1 MLGDILQLN
10 IFAFMMVFAR
20 IGTALL
26 IMPGFA
32 SVQLYARA
40 RLSIAL
46 AISFLATPAL
56 VAQMPAVPNEPMMIF
71 MLLGSEILAGAIL
84 GTIPLILISAVHV
97 AGTIISFVSGLA
109 SALTWDPVVQT
120 QSGIVSGFLG
130 MVGLVLV
137 FVTDMHHIFIRA
149 ILDSYSTFRPG
160 VAPDIGDS
168 TQMIARHIGD
178 MFLIG
183 VQMST
188 PFIILN
194 FAYNVG
200 LGIMTRLAPQ
210 IPIFFVAMPLQLLA
224 GLVFMMITTAGMMLA
239 LMTYMGEGMRP
250 FLNTP

>member
-10 IFAFMMVFAR
+10 IYAFMMVFAR

-26 IMPGFA
+26 IMPGF
-32 SVQLYARA
+32 SSMQVYARA
-40 RLSIAL
+40 RLSMAL

-56 VAQMPAVPNEPMMIF
+56 VAQMPPMPNEPMMIF
-71 MLLGSEILAGAIL
+71 VVLGAEILTGAVL

-97 AGTIISFVSGLA
+97 AGTIISFVSGMA

-120 QSGIVSGFLG
+120 QSAIVSGFLG
-130 MVGLVLV
+130 TVGLLLI
-137 FVTDMHHIFIRA
+137 FVTDMHHVFIRA
-149 ILDSYSTFRPG
+149 IWDSYTVFQPG
-160 VAPDIGDS
+160 IAPDIGDT
-168 TQMIARHIGD
+168 TQMITRNIGQ

-210 IPIFFVAMPLQLLA
+210 IPIFFVAMPLQLIA
-224 GLVFMMITTAGMMLA
+224 GLVFMMITTSGIMLA
-239 LMTYMGEGMRP
+239 LMNYMGEGMRP
-250 FLNTP
+250 FLNQ

>member
-10 IFAFMMVFAR
+10 IYAFMMIFAR
-20 IGTALL
+20 VGTALL

-32 SVQLYARA
+32 SMQLYARA

-46 AISFLATPAL
+46 AITFLMVPAL
-56 VAQMPAVPNEPMMIF
+56 AAQMPPMPNEPMMIF
-71 MLLGSEILAGAIL
+71 VVLGAEILTGAVL

-97 AGTIISFVSGLA
+97 AGTIISFVSGMA

-130 MVGLVLV
+130 TVGILLV
-137 FVTDMHHIFIRA
+137 FVTDMHHVFIRA
-149 ILDSYSTFRPG
+149 IWDSYSVFQPG
-160 VAPDIGDS
+160 IAPDIGDT
-168 TQMIARHIGD
+168 TQMITRNIGQ

-210 IPIFFVAMPLQLLA
+210 IPIFFVAMPLQLIA
-224 GLVFMMITTAGMMLA
+224 GLAFMMITTSGIMLA

-250 FLNTP
+250 FLNP

>member
-1 MLGDILQLN
+1 MLGDILQIN
-10 IFAFMMVFAR
+10 IYAFMMVFAR

-32 SVQLYARA
+32 SMQVYARA
-40 RLSIAL
+40 RLSMAL

-56 VAQMPAVPNEPMMIF
+56 VAQMPAMPNAPMMIF
-71 MLLGSEILAGAIL
+71 LLLGSEILTGAVL

-97 AGTIISFVSGLA
+97 AGTIISFVSGMA

-130 MVGLVLV
+130 TVGLLLI
-137 FVTDMHHIFIRA
+137 FVTDMHHVFIRA
-149 ILDSYSTFRPG
+149 IWDSYVVFQPG
-160 VAPDIGDS
+160 VAPDIGDT
-168 TQMIARHIGD
+168 TQMITRNIGQ

-210 IPIFFVAMPLQLLA
+210 IPIFFVAMPLQLIA
-224 GLVFMMITTAGMMLA
+224 GLVFMMITTSGIMLA
-239 LMTYMGEGMRP
+239 LMNYMGEGMRP
-250 FLNTP
+250 FLNQ

>member
-10 IFAFMMVFAR
+10 IYAFMMVFAR

-32 SVQLYARA
+32 SMQLYARA
-40 RLSIAL
+40 RLSMAL

-56 VAQMPAVPNEPMMIF
+56 VAQMPAMPTEPMMIF
-71 MLLGSEILAGAIL
+71 VVLGAEILTGAIL
-84 GTIPLILISAVHV
+84 GTIPMILLSAVHV
-97 AGTIISFVSGLA
+97 AGTIISFVSGFA

-130 MVGLVLV
+130 TVGMLLI
-137 FVTDMHHIFIRA
+137 FVTDMHHVFIRA
-149 ILDSYSTFRPG
+149 IFDSYTVFHPG
-160 VAPDIGDS
+160 VAPDIGDT
-168 TQMIARHIGD
+168 TQMITRHIAQ

-210 IPIFFVAMPLQLLA
+210 IPIFFVAMPLQLVA
-224 GLVFMMITTAGMMLA
+224 GLAFMMITTSGIMLA
-239 LMTYMGEGMRP
+239 LMTFMGESMRP
-250 FLNTP
+250 FLNP

>member
-1 MLGDILQLN
+1 VLGDILQLN
-10 IFAFMMVFAR
+10 IFAFIMVFAR

-32 SVQLYARA
+32 SMQVYARA

-56 VAQMPAVPNEPMMIF
+56 VAQMPSMPNEPMMIF
-71 MLLGSEILAGAIL
+71 LLLGSEILTGAIL
-84 GTIPLILISAVHV
+84 GTIPLILLSAAHV

-130 MVGLVLV
+130 TVGLLLV
-137 FVTDMHHIFIRA
+137 FVTDMHHVFIRA
-149 ILDSYSTFRPG
+149 ILDSYTVFQPG
-160 VAPDIGDS
+160 VAPDIGDT
-168 TQMIARHIGD
+168 TQMIARQISQ

-188 PFIILN
+188 PFIVLN

-210 IPIFFVAMPLQLLA
+210 VPIFFVAMPLQLIASLA
-224 GLVFMMITTAGMMLA
+224 AMMITTAGIMLA
-239 LMTYMGEGMRP
+239 LMNYLGEGMRP
-250 FLNTP
+250 FVNQ